1 MFTLID
7 HISYFSFVIV
17 LKTQIKAV
25 FEHPECL
32 LHMPDDVR
40 IENWHVWTLDERCDK
55 ISLMGN
61 RTEKWE
67 RPKPI
72 CDIASVLE
80 ILFLE
85 WICIELK
92 VPWLNPIDRAY
103 IMLSLSLI
111 THLRLWITCPI
122 SLSA

>member
-7 HISYFSFVIV
+7 HIGYFSFVIV
-17 LKTQIKAV
+17 LKTQIKVV

-61 RTEKWE
+61 RTKKWE
-67 RPKPI
+67 CSKPI
-72 CDIASVLE
+72 RNIASVLE

-85 WICIELK
+85 RICIEPK
-92 VPWLNPIDRAY
+92 IP
-103 IMLSLSLI
+103 
-111 THLRLWITCPI
+111 
-122 SLSA
+122 